1 MNIDQHSDIL
11 NAYLSRLTLADLRMI
26 VMAAEYSQAA
36 QLNQP
41 TREQLRRELE
51 MRQTVRA
58 AVEGMI
64 AHDLELIETTVK
76 RAMERAGSRE
86 VAHA

>member
-1 MNIDQHSDIL
+1 
-11 NAYLSRLTLADLRMI
+11 MI

-41 TREQLRRELE
+41 TGEQLRRELE

-58 AVEGMI
+58 AVEGVI
-64 AHDLELIETTVK
+64 AHDLELIETIVTRTMV
-76 RAMERAGSRE
+76 RAESLEA
-86 VAHA
+86 AHA

>member
-1 MNIDQHSDIL
+1 MKIDQHSAIL

-64 AHDLELIETTVK
+64 ADDLTLIETTVK
-76 RAMERAGSRE
+76 RAMKRTESQEA
-86 VAHA
+86 AHV